1 MNYLKRMIIRRGHPK
16 YMIMDIVGFL
26 WFVYFLWQHNWMW
39 ALAVVVWSGIL
50 GGLSTAKT
58 NERTLAQTLLG
69 KIMLLHLHP
78 VNLTVQLAGFVVLF
92 YGIWIHS
99 IVYLMIAVSLVFL
112 GHMWGWHKVNEAL

>member
-1 MNYLKRMIIRRGHPK
+1 
-16 YMIMDIVGFL
+16 
-26 WFVYFLWQHNWMW
+26 MW

-92 YGIWIHS
+92 YGIWDTFNCLSHDS
-99 IVYLMIAVSLVFL
+99 GVAGVSWTHV
-112 GHMWGWHKVNEAL
+112 GMA